1 MKTISIN
8 KTYNLLT
15 EPLTR
20 GQIMAQL
27 DVDGDVKAIVAI
39 DVSDMVRYD
48 LEWLLDSFEELML
61 GSGILGNIS
70 YHVVGLSE
78 DGYTLHFEVVA
89 QVDLCD

>member
-20 GQIMAQL
+20 EQIAAQL
-27 DVDGDVKAIVAI
+27 KDNGDVKAVVGIE
-39 DVSDMVRYD
+39 VSGMVQYD

-89 QVDLCD
+89 QVELCD